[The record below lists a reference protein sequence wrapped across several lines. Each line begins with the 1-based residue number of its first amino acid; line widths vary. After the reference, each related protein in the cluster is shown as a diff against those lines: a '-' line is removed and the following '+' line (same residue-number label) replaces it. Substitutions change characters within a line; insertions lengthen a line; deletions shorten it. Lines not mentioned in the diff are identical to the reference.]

1 MTDESRKHAGALSL
15 GIDPATIT
23 EVREALGPFVV
34 TPFGYSVKARWSDVN
49 LVSGERY
56 GYSEKAPGVLWWRR
70 KAAR

>member
-1 MTDESRKHAGALSL
+1 MTDETRKRAGALAL
-15 GIDPATIT
+15 DIDPATIT

-34 TPFGYSVKARWSDVN
+34 TGYGYSVKARWSDAS

-56 GYSEKAPGVLWWRR
+56 GYSDKTPGVLWWRR